1 MGLYERAREMCK
13 SRAKKWKTKRVLK
26 QLAVSDYLLNY
37 SEREER
43 RAFPDE
49 ESLINRVYKG
59 PFDMLVV
66 CGQYVAVCTHVFI

>member
-37 SEREER
+37 AEREESSR
-43 RAFPDE
+43 R
-49 ESLINRVYKG
+49 RV
-59 PFDMLVV
+59 
-66 CGQYVAVCTHVFI
+66 